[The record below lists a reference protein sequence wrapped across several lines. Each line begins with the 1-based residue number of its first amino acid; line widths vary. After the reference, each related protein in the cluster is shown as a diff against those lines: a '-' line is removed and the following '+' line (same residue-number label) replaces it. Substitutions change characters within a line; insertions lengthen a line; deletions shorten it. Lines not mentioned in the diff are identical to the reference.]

1 MGPAQHR
8 HGSHRRDVTIYP
20 YQRRVLE
27 EFRKAGPSGT
37 NHAAIAASLGTTR
50 RVVSQAIYELRQHGY
65 RIVER
70 RVLVL
75 VKENDCEEDQG
86 Q

>member
-27 EFRKAGPSGT
+27 EFRKAGPAGT
-37 NHAAIAASLGTTR
+37 NHA
-50 RVVSQAIYELRQHGY
+50 AIYELRQHGY

-70 RVLVL
+70 KGAGAR
-75 VKENDCEEDQG
+75 QG
-86 Q
+86 ERQ

>member
-1 MGPAQHR
+1 MPDGL
-8 HGSHRRDVTIYP
+8 YP

-27 EFRKAGPSGT
+27 EFRRAGSTGT
-37 NHAAIAASLGTTR
+37 NHAAIADALGTTR
-50 RVVSQAIYELRQHGY
+50 QTVAQAIYVLRQLGY

-70 RVLVL
+70 KVLVL
-75 VKENDCEEDQG
+75 VKENESEDDQG

>member
-37 NHAAIAASLGTTR
+37 NHAAI
-50 RVVSQAIYELRQHGY
+50 YELRRHGY